1 MSEIVMRGKTVEEAL
16 DLACRELGVS
26 RDDVTYQIIEMPQ
39 KVLFFSKPAK
49 ISVKVK
55 EDDFSL

>member
-1 MSEIVMRGKTVEEAL
+1 MSEIVMSGKTVEEAL

-26 RDDVTYQIIEMPQ
+26 RDDVTYQIIELPR

-49 ISVKVK
+49 IWRLV
-55 EDDFSL
+55 